1 MNPTFNFS
9 IGIGIIISTYLRK
22 IDKRHVVHPN
32 MESIGIN
39 EENIELWVENK
50 NSGSYDLFIFLL
62 GIISERLRV
71 I

>member
-1 MNPTFNFS
+1 
-9 IGIGIIISTYLRK
+9 
-22 IDKRHVVHPN
+22 VVHPN

-39 EENIELWVENK
+39 EENIKLWVENK